1 MTKTLLALLTLPLAA
16 PGFVFAQF
24 DREPQTP
31 IEGAPS
37 TDLESAD
44 TGGLLLPDTDLID
57 LPSAAVLDLGGFA
70 TRSRFFSSGGFV
82 DWLGFGVYPRVNLG
96 VSFNVERLVGNSSP
110 VQLTRPE
117 LQLKMRFFDGDRYI
131 PAFAFGFDGQGWL
144 YNRPRKRYNHKQRG
158 VYVVGTQEIGIP
170 GLQAHAGMNIS
181 DFDSNSVFGMMGLSF
196 NARDKIKLMMEW
208 DAIND
213 IYDSRYNAGVRFY
226 LTPYF
231 NFDVAVRAIG
241 HGGTFSNGAPREPER
256 VVQFKYVG
264 NF

>member
-1 MTKTLLALLTLPLAA
+1 MKIAFALLVALIAA
-16 PGFVFAQF
+16 PRPALAQF
-24 DREPQTP
+24 NPDRGSPV
-31 IEGAPS
+31 EGAPS
-37 TDLESAD
+37 PGLEDSSP
-44 TGGLLLPDTDLID
+44 GGLLLPDTDLID

-70 TRSRFFSSGGFV
+70 NRSRFFSSGGFV

-96 VSFNVERLVGNSSP
+96 VSFNVERLVGNDSP

-144 YNRPRKRYNHKQRG
+144 YNRPDKRYNHKQRG
-158 VYVVGTQEIGIP
+158 VYFVGTQEIGIP
-170 GLQAHAGMNIS
+170 GLQAHAGMNVS
-181 DFDSNSVFGMMGLSF
+181 DFDSNSLFGMIGVSL
-196 NARDKIKLMMEW
+196 NLRDKLKLMTEW
-208 DAIND
+208 DAINNVS
-213 IYDSRYNAGVRFY
+213 DSRFNAGLRFY

-241 HGGTFSNGAPREPER
+241 HGGTFSNGQPREPER